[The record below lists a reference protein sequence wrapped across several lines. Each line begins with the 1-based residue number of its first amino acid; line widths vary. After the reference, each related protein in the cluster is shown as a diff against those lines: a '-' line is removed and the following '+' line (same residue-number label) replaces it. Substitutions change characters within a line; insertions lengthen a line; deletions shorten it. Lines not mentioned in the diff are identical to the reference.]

1 VAAYVGPNEA
11 RDPLASPLYGD
22 LAGLPPVQL
31 IVGDAEALLDDSVRY
46 ADRATAAGV
55 DVRLDIWEAMPHGF
69 LTSVGQLRAADDALT
84 VVGTFLAECLR

>member
-1 VAAYVGPNEA
+1 MAAYVGPNEA